1 MIRVAFSTGSPK
13 STDLFVEHLIE
24 FSGLSGTSP
33 ANKQR
38 NVATFH
44 HALSKLFPQARIL
57 EVSSKSDKVL
67 GVALSAFNLRFVS
80 QSGNPT
86 VESIFQSGKV
96 FEFGG
101 PFKDLLHKEP
111 AEAKRDPR
119 LKSSGKLQHFESL
132 NGLRFSL
139 ETRSDFYDYVYLKAL
154 LARPELLTQMAE
166 YDTFTDIEFS
176 KSKVGFVPGQPY
188 NCQARSAAIAV
199 TLFASGGI
207 KAVQEHVLHLETRN
221 QPIVVAASDNYLF

>member
-1 MIRVAFSTGSPK
+1 MIRVAFSTGTPNSK
-13 STDLFVEHLIE
+13 ELFVEHLIE

-38 NVATFH
+38 NVATLH
-44 HALSKLFPQARIL
+44 RELSKRFPQARIL
-57 EVSSKSDKVL
+57 EVSSKSDKIL
-67 GVALSAFNLRFVS
+67 GVALSAFNLRLTG
-80 QSGNPT
+80 QTGNPT

-101 PFKDLLHKEP
+101 PFKDLLHKES

-119 LKSSGKLQHFESL
+119 LKSSGKLKYFESL

-139 ETRSDFYDYVYLKAL
+139 ESRSEFYDYVYLKAL
-154 LARPELLTQMAE
+154 LASPELLTQMAE

-207 KAVQEHVLHLETRN
+207 KAVQEHALQLETRN
-221 QPIVVAASDNYLF
+221 QPIDITASDNYLF